1 MLFNLHFTADGFLHR
16 VFTRTCSLVDKL
28 ICQPGSHSSWKP
40 DHRSRFHEPCMPL
53 PEIQPEKLGIQGS
66 AFLHPSASE
75 GSAHPCGSV
84 HRSALSF
91 RSSCVFP
98 PYILYTIRKYAIRFY
113 QHNTFWIFW
122 QAYFFCRF
130 TFKPANPCIYWR
142 FR

>member
-1 MLFNLHFTADGFLHR
+1 MVKYLPQLLDAFMDQVIAEKPTA
-16 VFTRTCSLVDKL
+16 LVLSGD
-28 ICQPGSHSSWKP
+28 ITMNG
-40 DHRSRFHEPCMPL
+40 
-53 PEIQPEKLGIQGS
+53 EKI
-66 AFLHPSASE
+66 LHPSASE